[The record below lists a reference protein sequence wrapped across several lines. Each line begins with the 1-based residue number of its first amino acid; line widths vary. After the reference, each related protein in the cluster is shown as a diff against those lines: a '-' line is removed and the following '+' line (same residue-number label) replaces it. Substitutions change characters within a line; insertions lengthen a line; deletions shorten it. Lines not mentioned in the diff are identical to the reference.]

1 MKPYILMGYGMMK
14 MAEDLL
20 KDWNGGNIILNPRVL
35 NEEQLISCSQ
45 TYKKI
50 MQQYYLIHIV
60 MYQDQINQY

>member
-14 MAEDLL
+14 MTEDLL
-20 KDWNGGNIILNPRVL
+20 KNWNGGNNILNPRVL
-35 NEEQLISCSQ
+35 NEEQLISCSK